1 MRVFSQSAKTGAV
14 ATVLVATLAVIACA
28 GKLTKANYD
37 KVANGMTPKDVEV
50 ILGPGTEQAS
60 SGITI
65 PGQPG
70 TATGTATGI
79 GAPGTTVS
87 TKVLVWQSGGKMIT
101 VTFLN
106 DQVVAKTQVGL

>member
-1 MRVFSQSAKTGAV
+1 MRIFSHSAKTGAV
-14 ATVLVATLAVIACA
+14 AAALVATLVAIACA

-37 KVANGMTPKDVEV
+37 KVANGMSPAQVES

-65 PGQPG
+65 PG

-87 TKVLVWQSGGKMIT
+87 TKVLVWQSGGKVIT

-106 DQVVAKTQVGL
+106 DQVVAKTQIGL

>member
-1 MRVFSQSAKTGAV
+1 MAAI
-14 ATVLVATLAVIACA
+14 AAIACA

-37 KVANGMTPKDVEV
+37 KVVSGMSPAQVES
-50 ILGPGTEQAS
+50 ILGPGSEQTS

-65 PGQPG
+65 PG

-87 TKVLVWQSGGKMIT
+87 TKVFVWRSGGKVIT

-106 DQVVAKTQVGL
+106 DQVVAKTQIGL

>member
-1 MRVFSQSAKTGAV
+1 MVVFSRSARTGA
-14 ATVLVATLAVIACA
+14 AAAVLVATLATIACA

-37 KVANGMTPKDVEV
+37 KVVNGMSPAQVEI
-50 ILGPGTEQAS
+50 ILGPGKEQAS

-65 PGQPG
+65 PAQPG
-70 TATGTATGI
+70 TAAGTATGI

-87 TKVLVWQSGGKMIT
+87 TKVLVWQSGGKVIT

>member
-1 MRVFSQSAKTGAV
+1 VVTFSRSARTGAAV
-14 ATVLVATLAVIACA
+14 AVLMAAIAAIACA

-37 KVANGMTPKDVEV
+37 KVVNGMSPAQVES

-65 PGQPG
+65 PG
-70 TATGTATGI
+70 TVTGTATGI

-87 TKVLVWQSGGKMIT
+87 TKVLVWRSGGRVIT
-101 VTFLN
+101 VTLLN
-106 DQVVAKTQVGL
+106 DQVVAKTQIGL

>member
-1 MRVFSQSAKTGAV
+1 MKAFSHSARTAAIV
-14 ATVLVATLAVIACA
+14 AALVAAFATIACA

-37 KVANGMTPKDVEV
+37 KVANGMVPKDVEV

-65 PGQPG
+65 PG

-87 TKVLVWQSGGKMIT
+87 TKVLVWRSGGKVIT

-106 DQVVAKTQVGL
+106 DQVVAKTQIGL

>member
-1 MRVFSQSAKTGAV
+1 MAAI
-14 ATVLVATLAVIACA
+14 AAIACA

-37 KVANGMTPKDVEV
+37 KVVNGMSPAQVEN
-50 ILGPGTEQAS
+50 ILGPGSEQAS

-65 PGQPG
+65 PG

-87 TKVLVWQSGGKMIT
+87 TKVFVWRRGGKVIT

>member
-1 MRVFSQSAKTGAV
+1 MRSLSHSAKTGAV
-14 ATVLVATLAVIACA
+14 AVALAAFLGVISCA

-37 KVANGMTPKDVEV
+37 KVANGMSPGQVQS

-87 TKVLVWQSGGKMIT
+87 TKVLVWQSGGKVIT

>member
-14 ATVLVATLAVIACA
+14 ATVLLATLAVIACA

-37 KVANGMTPKDVEV
+37 KVVNGMTPKDVEV

-65 PGQPG
+65 PG

-87 TKVLVWQSGGKMIT
+87 TKVLVWQSGGKVIT

-106 DQVVAKTQVGL
+106 NQVVAKTQIGL

>member
-1 MRVFSQSAKTGAV
+1 MVISSRSARTGA
-14 ATVLVATLAVIACA
+14 AAAVLVATLAAIACA

-37 KVANGMTPKDVEV
+37 KVVNGMSPAQVET

-65 PGQPG
+65 PG

-87 TKVLVWQSGGKMIT
+87 TKVLVWRSGGKVIT

-106 DQVVAKTQVGL
+106 DQVVAKTQIGL

>member
-1 MRVFSQSAKTGAV
+1 MGALLRSAKTGAV
-14 ATVLVATLAVIACA
+14 AAVLVATLAAIGCA

-37 KVANGMTPKDVEV
+37 KVANGMSPKDVEI

-65 PGQPG
+65 PG

-87 TKVLVWQSGGKMIT
+87 TKVLVWRNGGKVIT

-106 DQVVAKTQVGL
+106 DQVVAKTQIGL

>member
-1 MRVFSQSAKTGAV
+1 MFSRSARTGAAAAVLMAAVV
-14 ATVLVATLAVIACA
+14 AIACA
-28 GKLTKANYD
+28 GKLMKANYD
-37 KVANGMTPKDVEV
+37 KVVNGMSPAQVES

-65 PGQPG
+65 PG
-70 TATGTATGI
+70 TANGTATGI

-87 TKVLVWQSGGKMIT
+87 TKVLVWQSGGKVIT

-106 DQVVAKTQVGL
+106 DQVVAKTQIGL

>member
-1 MRVFSQSAKTGAV
+1 MVISSRSARTGA
-14 ATVLVATLAVIACA
+14 AAAVLLAAIAAIACA

-37 KVANGMTPKDVEV
+37 KVVNGMSPAQVET

-65 PGQPG
+65 PG

-87 TKVLVWQSGGKMIT
+87 TKVLVWRSGGKVIT

-106 DQVVAKTQVGL
+106 DQVVAKTQIGL